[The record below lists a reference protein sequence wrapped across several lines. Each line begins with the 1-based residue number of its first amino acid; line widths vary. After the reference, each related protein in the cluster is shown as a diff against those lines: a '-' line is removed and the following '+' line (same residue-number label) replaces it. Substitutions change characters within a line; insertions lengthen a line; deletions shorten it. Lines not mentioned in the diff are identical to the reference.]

1 MIDVPEHGDTGERSN
16 SAETYGVNSR
26 NDVRLVF
33 TAIVEQV
40 RDSDAR
46 TAEAHRDNAT
56 SPSCVVN

>member
-1 MIDVPEHGDTGERSN
+1 MGDRN
-16 SAETYGVNSR
+16 SAETCGVNSR

-40 RDSDAR
+40 RDSGAR
-46 TAEAHRDNAT
+46 MAEAHRDNAT